1 MNKKISIVLGVLVV
15 GGAFILMMRRNKA
28 KISGQTQEK
37 LPNSSSSSNIEFDA
51 DYNDLKTEWL
61 TDLDRDVIPDPFYS
75 PPIESHAVK
84 LPVPVKPEPRVET
97 IFISDDELE
106 NKPRTIE
113 VVEQRPI
120 KLDLSGTENMK
131 IVDSFIVKGGT
142 SSIIPAAT
150 IGRETLIKHPRKILV
165 TK

>member
-1 MNKKISIVLGVLVV
+1 MNKKNIIVLVVFLV
-15 GGAFILMMRRNKA
+15 GGAFMLMMRRNKA
-28 KISGQTQEK
+28 KTSGQTQEK
-37 LPNSSSSSNIEFDA
+37 LPNSSSGSKIEFDA

-75 PPIESHAVK
+75 PPIETHAIK
-84 LPVPVKPEPRVET
+84 LPVPVKPEPRVEA

-113 VVEQRPI
+113 VVEQRPV
-120 KLDLSGTENMK
+120 KFELSGMESAK
-131 IVDSFIVKGGT
+131 IADSFIAKGGT
-142 SSIIPAAT
+142 SSIIQAAT
-150 IGRETLIKHPRKILV
+150 VGRGTLIKHPRKILV